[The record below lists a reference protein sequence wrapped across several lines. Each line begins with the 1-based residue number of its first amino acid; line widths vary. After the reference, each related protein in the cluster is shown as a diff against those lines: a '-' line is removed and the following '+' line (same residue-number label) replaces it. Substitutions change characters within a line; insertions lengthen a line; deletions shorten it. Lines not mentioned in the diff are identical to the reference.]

1 MSQLL
6 PRATVSSKEQLQ
18 QLNLSLLVSN
28 LSHLPN
34 AQTHHTCLERKRTP
48 WDIPGSQV
56 VKNPPANAEDV
67 GLIPGPGTKIPHA
80 MGQLSLCATTT
91 EPTCCRSSRALEPVL
106 HNKRIHC
113 NEKPVHATRESP
125 CRATKTQCNQN

>member
-80 MGQLSLCATTT
+80 TGQLSLCATMKD
-91 EPTCCRSSRALEPVL
+91 PV
-106 HNKRIHC
+106 
-113 NEKPVHATRESP
+113 
-125 CRATKTQCNQN
+125 ATKTRHSQINK